1 MEKIQINNLTATEL
15 NRNHRDKGLTV
26 GIKPEWKV
34 EKQPAWLVAAI
45 RKTIAALP
53 GGYAEAAEILDETQN
68 SLFNRL
74 RAGGDQIFP
83 MGWAMVLQSAAG
95 VSYIADAFSRE
106 TDNGIHIP
114 GAVPDDEN
122 EEIGLK
128 LAELVGRLGDLVNA
142 YRHYIEDGVVDRG
155 EWQSLNDIAYQFRVT
170 LMTFLNLISRVYCLP
185 EMSEARECAAPG
197 VLACRFSGETNA

>member
-1 MEKIQINNLTATEL
+1 MGNE
-15 NRNHRDKGLTV
+15 H
-26 GIKPEWKV
+26 WKV

-53 GGYAEAAEILDETQN
+53 GGYAEAAEIIDVTEDA
-68 SLFNRL
+68 LFNRL

-83 MGWAMVLQSAAG
+83 MGWAMVLQKAAG

-106 TDNGIHIP
+106 TDNGIHVP
-114 GAVPDDEN
+114 GAVPEDEN

-128 LAELVGRLGDLVNA
+128 LAELVGQLGELVSA
-142 YRHYIEDGVVDRG
+142 YREYIDDGVVTHG

-185 EMSEARECAAPG
+185 EKGDAGELQLPASWR
-197 VLACRFSGETNA
+197 VDQSGDTNA

>member
-1 MEKIQINNLTATEL
+1 MGKE
-15 NRNHRDKGLTV
+15 
-26 GIKPEWKV
+26 PEWKV
-34 EKQPAWLVAAI
+34 EKQPTWLVSAI

-53 GGYAEAAEILDETQN
+53 GGYAEAAEILRESQN

-83 MGWAMVLQSAAG
+83 LGWAMVLQSAAG

-106 TDNGIHIP
+106 TDNGIHVP

-128 LAELVGRLGDLVNA
+128 LAELVGRLGELVNA
-142 YRHYIEDGVVDRG
+142 YRHYIEDGVVDRS

-185 EMSEARECAAPG
+185 EMGEARECAAPG
-197 VLACRFSGETNA
+197 PLACRISGETNA

>member
-1 MEKIQINNLTATEL
+1 MGN
-15 NRNHRDKGLTV
+15 
-26 GIKPEWKV
+26 KPDWKV

-45 RKTIAALP
+45 RKTIASLP

-83 MGWAMVLQSAAG
+83 MGWAMVLQKAAG
-95 VSYIADAFSRE
+95 VSYIADAISRE
-106 TDNGIHIP
+106 TDNGAHIP
-114 GAVPDDEN
+114 GATPDDEN

-128 LAELVGRLGDLVNA
+128 LADLVGQLGELVTA
-142 YRHYIEDGVVDRG
+142 YRNYIDDGVVDKG
-155 EWQSLNDIAYQFRVT
+155 EWESLNEIAYQFRVT

-185 EMSEARECAAPG
+185 EMVDARECAAPG
-197 VLACRFSGETNA
+197 VVALRNSGETNA

>member
-1 MEKIQINNLTATEL
+1 MFSKSLQIQQL
-15 NRNHRDKGLTV
+15 NYNHRIKGLTV
-26 GIKPEWKV
+26 GNKPEWKI

-106 TDNGIHIP
+106 TDNGIHVS

-142 YRHYIEDGVVDRG
+142 YRWYIDDGVVDKG

-170 LMTFLNLISRVYCLP
+170 LMTFLNLIARVYCLP
-185 EMSEARECAAPG
+185 EKSDARRCAASG
-197 VLACRFSGETNA
+197 ALANNSSSMEK

>member
-1 MEKIQINNLTATEL
+1 MARLMNKSNGS
-15 NRNHRDKGLTV
+15 NHRDKGLTV
-26 GIKPEWKV
+26 GIEPEWKV
-34 EKQPAWLVAAI
+34 EKQPAWLVSAI

-53 GGYAEAAEILDETQN
+53 GGYAEAAEILDETKN

-106 TDNGIHIP
+106 TDNGTHVP

-122 EEIGLK
+122 EEIGLR

-170 LMTFLNLISRVYCLP
+170 LMTFLNLISSVYCLP

-197 VLACRFSGETNA
+197 PLACRFSGETNA

>member
-1 MEKIQINNLTATEL
+1 MFSKSLQIQQL
-15 NRNHRDKGLTV
+15 NYNHRIKGLTV
-26 GIKPEWKV
+26 GNKPEWKI
-34 EKQPAWLVAAI
+34 EKQPAWLVSAI

-106 TDNGIHIP
+106 TDNGIHVS

-142 YRHYIEDGVVDRG
+142 YRWYIDDGVVDKG

-170 LMTFLNLISRVYCLP
+170 LMTFLNLIARVYCLP
-185 EMSEARECAAPG
+185 EKSDARECAAPG
-197 VLACRFSGETNA
+197 ALANNSSSMEK

>member
-1 MEKIQINNLTATEL
+1 MGNEPT
-15 NRNHRDKGLTV
+15 
-26 GIKPEWKV
+26 WKV

-53 GGYAEAAEILDETQN
+53 GGYIEAAEILDTTQDVI
-68 SLFNRL
+68 FNRL

-83 MGWAMVLQSAAG
+83 MGWAMVLQKAAG
-95 VSYIADAFSRE
+95 VSYIADVFSRE
-106 TDNGIHIP
+106 TDNGIHVS
-114 GAVPDDEN
+114 GAAHEDEN

-128 LAELVGRLGDLVNA
+128 LAELVGQLGELVSA
-142 YRHYIEDGVVDRG
+142 YREYIDDGVVTHG

-185 EMSEARECAAPG
+185 ENSDARECAAPG
-197 VLACRFSGETNA
+197 VVANKSMCMEKSA

>member
-1 MEKIQINNLTATEL
+1 MKKIDHKLILS
-15 NRNHRDKGLTV
+15 NHRIKGLTV
-26 GIKPEWKV
+26 GNKPEWKI

-95 VSYIADAFSRE
+95 VSYIADAFSRQ

-114 GAVPDDEN
+114 GAAPEIEN

-142 YRHYIEDGVVDRG
+142 YRWYIDDGVVDKG

-170 LMTFLNLISRVYCLP
+170 LMTFLNLIARVYCLP
-185 EMSEARECAAPG
+185 EKSDARECAAPG
-197 VLACRFSGETNA
+197 AVACRISGETNA

>member
-1 MEKIQINNLTATEL
+1 MGKE
-15 NRNHRDKGLTV
+15 
-26 GIKPEWKV
+26 PEWKV

-83 MGWAMVLQSAAG
+83 MGWAMVLQKAAG
-95 VSYIADAFSRE
+95 VSHIADAFSRE
-106 TDNGIHIP
+106 TDNGIHVP

-128 LAELVGRLGDLVNA
+128 LAELVGRLGELVNA
-142 YRHYIEDGVVDRG
+142 YRHYIEDGVVYRS

-185 EMSEARECAAPG
+185 EMGEARECAAPG
-197 VLACRFSGETNA
+197 PLACRISGETNA

>member
-1 MEKIQINNLTATEL
+1 MGEP
-15 NRNHRDKGLTV
+15 D
-26 GIKPEWKV
+26 WKV

-45 RKTIAALP
+45 RKAIAALP
-53 GGYAEAAEILDETQN
+53 GGYAEAAEILDETRD

-106 TDNGIHIP
+106 TDNGIHVP
-114 GAVPDDEN
+114 GTVPDDEN

-128 LAELVGRLGDLVNA
+128 LAELVGRLGELVNA
-142 YRHYIEDGVVDRG
+142 YRWYIDDGVVDKG

-170 LMTFLNLISRVYCLP
+170 LMTFLNLIARVYCLP
-185 EMSEARECAAPG
+185 EKSDARECAAPG
-197 VLACRFSGETNA
+197 VVADKSMCMEKSA